1 MPPPAPLSYHAVGN
15 LPVRTGNEVLK
26 GMQALRK
33 CWSDFTLPLY
43 VHHGA
48 DDK

>member
-1 MPPPAPLSYHAVGN
+1 MFPSPVGN

-33 CWSDFTLPLY
+33 RWPDFTLPLY

-48 DDK
+48 ADK